1 MILRVLV
8 AIAAIAII
16 AGVGVYLWD
25 RQTAKAAAEAATQTA
40 QCAEWLSRW
49 RAVRSGT
56 AGPEAGAADV
66 ALNLA
71 EICGYEPTADDRA
84 FVEAN

>member
-8 AIAAIAII
+8 AIAAGAII
-16 AGVGVYLWD
+16 AGVGAYLWD
-25 RQTAKAAAEAATQTA
+25 RQVARVEAEAAKNDAYCQERL
-40 QCAEWLSRW
+40 AEWREIRGG
-49 RAVRSGT
+49 RA
-56 AGPEAGAADV
+56 EAGSRAPNV

-71 EICGYEPTADDRA
+71 EICGYEPTAEDRA